1 MINLF
6 RRNNQ
11 EKPNIPTPDVEK
23 PSLQLAKKL
32 AKHILENYQLIYS
45 SSIYDTRTEY
55 IFECSLCLI
64 RYFPLSISNHLSV
77 RVDNEYITMN
87 STEEG
92 IIVESLK
99 EAAILKRQNDFKI
112 IEKTK
117 QKNSECMLNM
127 FNTNTRKL

>member
-11 EKPNIPTPDVEK
+11 EKPNIPTPDVGK

-87 STEEG
+87 STEEWN
-92 IIVESLK
+92 L
-99 EAAILKRQNDFKI
+99 LKRQRFLKDKMILKSSKKLNKKI
-112 IEKTK
+112 
-117 QKNSECMLNM
+117 QNVC
-127 FNTNTRKL
+127 